1 VRSGGTGIA
10 AALDAAYAEI
20 AGNAY
25 QGRRRVIDLSGDG
38 RANTGERPAAARD
51 RALALGITVNGLAIR
66 TRDRRLDR
74 YYRQHVIG
82 GPGAFVMSVGGYD
95 SFAVAMR
102 VSGRSGPPFSSRP
115 CRRRLS
121 AARFRRRR
129 SASSRAADRRAACLD
144 GR

>member
-1 VRSGGTGIA
+1 
-10 AALDAAYAEI
+10 
-20 AGNAY
+20 
-25 QGRRRVIDLSGDG
+25 VIDLSGDG
-38 RANTGERPAAARD
+38 RANTGEPPAAARD

-102 VSGRSGPPFSSRP
+102 RKLLREIGGASVGSAPARHPPER
-115 CRRRLS
+115 
-121 AARFRRRR
+121 
-129 SASSRAADRRAACLD
+129 RRAAS
-144 GR
+144 R